1 LITGLI
7 MHQLDARIPAVLT
20 ALFTRELNADEVISQ
35 IANKLSIVVVQTR
48 KYDSIYFFRQQYA
61 KKQGNLHFVYKLHLY
76 FSILFSK

>member
-1 LITGLI
+1 MMELQPY
-7 MHQLDARIPAVLT
+7 HHYIP
-20 ALFTRELNADEVISQ
+20 IS